1 MQHRCGGYGTFH
13 SNQWRIGTIFLFFD
27 ARNKKSIE
35 PLSLVLP
42 YDCNILVHYKNRLYN
57 F

>member
-1 MQHRCGGYGTFH
+1 MAVTGHFILTNGVSAQ
-13 SNQWRIGTIFLFFD
+13 SSFFSD

-42 YDCNILVHYKNRLYN
+42 YDCNILVHYKN
-57 F
+57 